1 MVDLIRK
8 SATEIL
14 MLLRRDEVSPFELLD
29 ALESRIMAVDPLI
42 GALPTLCFDRARER
56 AFSLMRKP
64 SHARGPLAGL
74 PVAIKDLIDLAGVR
88 TTYGSPIFKHHVP
101 ASSDILVENLEAK
114 GAIIYA
120 KSNTPEFG
128 AGGNT
133 FNEVFEPT
141 RNPWNTSLS
150 AAGSSGGAAA
160 ALATGTAW
168 LAHGSDMGGSLRNPA
183 SFCGV
188 VGLRPTPGR
197 VAATPGFRIDDTL
210 SVEGPMARNIE
221 DLALFLDA
229 LSGHHPAD
237 PLSLPAPAV
246 TFLDGL
252 HAAPSPKRIA
262 YSKDLGITTVNPE
275 VARITEAAAR
285 RFENLGAAVENAH
298 PDFSEVHDCFHVLR
312 ARSFAVGLK
321 DHYDHHRHLLKPE
334 IVWNVEQGLAL
345 TSEDVIRAERQR
357 RALFM
362 RSVEFFQRYD
372 LLLTPATILPPFPLE
387 QRYPETL
394 EGRHF
399 SSYVE
404 WLAIAYAVTLVCCP
418 ALSLPCGW
426 TASGLPVGLQ
436 IVGPR
441 LGEAAV
447 LKAGVMLESQLGF
460 SESVPIDPRPSLQ
473 AC

>member
-14 MLLRRDEVSPFELLD
+14 ALLRRGEVSPLDLLD
-29 ALESRIMAVDPLI
+29 ALESRIAAVDPLVC
-42 GALPTLCFDRARER
+42 ALPTLCFDRARDR
-56 AFSLMRKP
+56 ARALMQRP
-64 SHARGPLAGL
+64 SDARGLLSGL
-74 PVAIKDLIDLAGVR
+74 PVAIKDLIDVAGVR

-101 ASSDILVENLEAK
+101 QTSDILVETLEAR
-114 GAIIYA
+114 GAVIYA

-128 AGGNT
+128 AGANT

-210 SVEGPMARNIE
+210 SVEGPMARNVE

-246 TFLDGL
+246 SFLDSL
-252 HAAPSPKRIA
+252 NAAPSPQRIA
-262 YSKDLGITTVNPE
+262 YSKDLGITPVDPD
-275 VARITEAAAR
+275 VARITLAAAQH
-285 RFENLGAAVENAH
+285 FESLGAAMEEAH
-298 PDFSEVHDCFHVLR
+298 PDFSEAHDCFHVLR
-312 ARSFAVGLK
+312 ARSFAASLK

-334 IVWNVEQGLAL
+334 IVWNIEQGLKL
-345 TSEDVIRAERQR
+345 TNEDVIRAERQR

-362 RSVEFFQRYD
+362 RTVDFFHRYD
-372 LLLTPATILPPFPLE
+372 LLLTPATIRPPFPLE
-387 QRYPETL
+387 HRYVGSL
-394 EGRHF
+394 NGHRF
-399 SSYVE
+399 SNYVE
-404 WLAIAYAVTLVCCP
+404 WLAIAYAITLVCCP

-426 TASGLPVGLQ
+426 TGSRLPVGLQ

-447 LKAGVMLESQLGF
+447 LKAGLMLESVLGF
-460 SESVPIDPRPSLQ
+460 SKSLPIDPRPDRQ